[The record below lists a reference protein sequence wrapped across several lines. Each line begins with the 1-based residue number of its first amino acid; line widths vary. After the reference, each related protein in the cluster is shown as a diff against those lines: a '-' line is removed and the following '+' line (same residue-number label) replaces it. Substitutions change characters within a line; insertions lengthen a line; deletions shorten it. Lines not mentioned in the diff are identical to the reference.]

1 MIGDSI
7 LMAVS
12 SAKFVADR
20 LRYVEGS
27 PTLALAAKAK
37 ALAKAGQP
45 VLDLTA
51 GEPDFQTPEPIKQA
65 AIQAIRDNQTKY
77 TPVAGIP
84 ELRSAAAAAVNRTR
98 GTSYQPAQ
106 TIITCGAKHA
116 LFNVFQALCQP
127 GDAVLVPSPYW
138 VSFPPLVH
146 LAGATPV
153 IVKMRETEGF
163 LPNPEAVRAALTD
176 STKAI
181 ILNSPGNPAGAVI
194 DEGRLKA
201 IARLAIERDLIVVSD
216 EIYDEFVYPPA
227 RHISIVQ
234 AAPEVVDR
242 TVILGGVSK
251 TYSMTGWRIG
261 WAVGPQPWIE
271 AMVNVQ
277 SHSTS
282 NPASISQYAALAALT
297 GDQTSIS
304 AMRREFQQRRDRLV
318 NGLNHLAPLRCAM
331 PGGAFYAWC
340 NVSGL
345 KQSAEVTA
353 AQWLDD
359 LHLAT
364 VPGEGF
370 GVPGYLRMSFA
381 ASLETIEEALRRL
394 ETWLKQRQ
402 S

>member
-1 MIGDSI
+1 MSP
-7 LMAVS
+7 L
-12 SAKFVADR
+12 ADR
-20 LRYVEGS
+20 LRHVEGS

-37 ALAKAGQP
+37 ALAKAGKP
-45 VLDLTA
+45 VLDFTA
-51 GEPDFQTPEPIKQA
+51 GEPDFPTPEHIKQA

-84 ELRSAAAAAVNRTR
+84 ELRAAVASAVNRER

-106 TIITCGAKHA
+106 TIVTCGTKHA

-127 GDAVLVPSPYW
+127 GDEVVVPAPYW

-146 LAGATPV
+146 LAGAKPV
-153 IVKMRETEGF
+153 IVDTREADAF
-163 LPNPEAVRAALTD
+163 LPDPEAIRGALTD

-181 ILNSPGNPAGAVI
+181 IVNSPSNPTGAVI

-216 EIYDEFVYPPA
+216 EIYDQLVYPPS
-227 RHISIVQ
+227 RHVSIVQ
-234 AAPEVVDR
+234 AVPGLVDR
-242 TVILGGVSK
+242 TVVLGGVSK

-261 WAVGPQPWIE
+261 WAAGPQPWIE

-282 NPASISQYAALAALT
+282 NPSSISQYAALAALD
-297 GDQTSIS
+297 GDQAPVA
-304 AMRREFQQRRDRLV
+304 AMRKQFQERRDRLV
-318 NGLNHLAPLRCAM
+318 NGLNRLAPLRCTM

-345 KQSAEVTA
+345 KQSAEATA
-353 AQWLDD
+353 AQWLEDI
-359 LHLAT
+359 LIAT

-370 GVPGYLRMSFA
+370 GGPGYLRMSFA
-381 ASLETIEEALRRL
+381 ASRETIDEALGRL
-394 ETWLKQRQ
+394 TDWLKQHKVV

>member
-1 MIGDSI
+1 MDTSRVI
-7 LMAVS
+7 
-12 SAKFVADR
+12 ADR
-20 LRYVEGS
+20 LRHVEGS

-37 ALAKAGQP
+37 ALAKAGKP
-45 VLDLTA
+45 VLDFTA

-106 TIITCGAKHA
+106 TIITCGTKHA

-127 GDAVLVPSPYW
+127 SDEVIVLAPYW
-138 VSFPPLVH
+138 VSFPPLVR

-153 IVKMRETEGF
+153 VVETREAEGF
-163 LPNPEAVRAALTD
+163 LPDPEAVRGALTG

-181 ILNSPGNPAGAVI
+181 IINSPGNPTGAVI

-201 IARLAIERDLIVVSD
+201 LARLAIERDLIVVSD
-216 EIYDEFVYPPA
+216 EIYDQLVYPPS
-227 RHISIVQ
+227 RHVSIVQ
-234 AAPEVVDR
+234 AVPEMRDR

-261 WAVGPQPWIE
+261 WAAGPQPWIE

-282 NPASISQYAALAALT
+282 NPTSISQYAALAALT
-297 GDQTSIS
+297 GDQAPVA
-304 AMRREFQQRRDRLV
+304 AMRREFQERRDRLV
-318 NGLNHLAPLRCAM
+318 SGLNRLAPLRCAM

-340 NVSGL
+340 SVSGL
-345 KQSAEVTA
+345 QQSAEATA
-353 AQWLDD
+353 AQWLED
-359 LHLAT
+359 LLIAT

-370 GVPGYLRMSFA
+370 GAPGFLRMSFA
-381 ASLETIEEALRRL
+381 ASLKTIDDALGRL
-394 ETWLKQRQ
+394 GEWLKKRRPAG
-402 S
+402 